1 MNEKSLVAL
10 TAKYFN
16 RIGYTVEE
24 NVAFEGLSG
33 LLQSFDLLIKKDRKS
48 HPVIVKD
55 WKRTV
60 GIDMIIK
67 ADKASED
74 AQLSHPIFVAKK
86 FSDHAKAYSNRKRI
100 VLLTKQKLRYNLG
113 SR

>member
-1 MNEKSLVAL
+1 MKEMSLIALTIKYFKRGGYNVEYNVAL
-10 TAKYFN
+10 
-16 RIGYTVEE
+16 
-24 NVAFEGLSG
+24 EGFSG
-33 LLQSFDLLIKKDRKS
+33 LLQTFDLIIKKGREE

-60 GIDMIIK
+60 GVNMVIK

-74 AQLSHPIFVAKK
+74 TQLSRPIVVAKK

-100 VLLTKQKLRYNLG
+100 ILITERELLTR
-113 SR
+113 S

>member
-1 MNEKSLVAL
+1 MGEMPLIAL
-10 TAKYFN
+10 TAKYFE
-16 RIGYTVEE
+16 RRGYDLEY
-24 NVAFEGLSG
+24 NVAVEGFSG
-33 LLQSFDLLIKKDRKS
+33 LIQAFDLLIRKGREE
-48 HPVIVKD
+48 HPVMVKD

-74 AQLSHPIFVAKK
+74 AQLSRPIVVAKK

-100 VLLTKQKLRYNLG
+100 ILMTEREMLIRL
-113 SR
+113 